1 MIRAFTGWDV
11 VYIVLATQWTIVLSL
26 IAFAGGGTVGAIV
39 AFARTSRSTAA
50 RWIAAFYISFFQ
62 GTPLLLQLFVAFF
75 IPSSVGIQI
84 APLAA
89 AAIGLSLNAGAFL
102 GEIWRGAIEAVPK
115 GQWEAASALGLR
127 RGRALRLVIVP
138 QALRMAIPPTVG
150 FLVQLI
156 KATSL
161 AAIIGFT
168 ELTRSGQILINSTFR
183 PFLIFSIIAVI
194 YFLLCWPL
202 SRAAAWLEQRNERG
216 TDRLQRL
223 ERSAHLAA

>member
-11 VYIVLATQWTIVLSL
+11 VYIILATQWTILLSL
-26 IAFAGGGTVGAIV
+26 IAFAGGGTVGAVI

-50 RWIAAFYISFFQ
+50 RWSAALYISFFQ

-75 IPSSVGIQI
+75 IPSSLGFQI

-102 GEIWRGAIEAVPK
+102 GEIWRGSIEAVPK
-115 GQWEAASALGLR
+115 GQWEAAAALGLR
-127 RGRALRLVIVP
+127 RGRILRLVIVP

-183 PFLIFSIIAVI
+183 PFLIFLIIAVI

-202 SRAAAWLEQRNERG
+202 SRAAVWLERQKDRKI
-216 TDRLQRL
+216 DRLQYL
-223 ERSAHLAA
+223 EKTVQLAA